1 MAPVSTRCCGSC
13 GYAVAHI
20 TIESTTI
27 SNMTKVSKSQADY
40 REGFDHHVCAYCA
53 MFNKHTHSCTA
64 VQGKIAPYAVCDY
77 YRVKV

>member
-1 MAPVSTRCCGSC
+1 
-13 GYAVAHI
+13 
-20 TIESTTI
+20 
-27 SNMTKVSKSQADY
+27 MTKVSKSQADY